1 MGLKT
6 REEYIESL
14 RQMRHTAYMFG
25 ERLTNVVEH
34 PRLRAG
40 IEATAA
46 TIETWPSSV

>member
-14 RQMRHTAYMFG
+14 REMNPTVYMFG
-25 ERLTNVVEH
+25 ERVGSVVDN
-34 PRLRAG
+34 PRLLAG

-46 TIETWPSSV
+46 TYETG